1 MIPVRLT
8 PGGNHSILY
17 SDLQT
22 IQIYSKPVTIMIY
35 DSNPPHPLNKKRENI
50 EERVLKGK
58 LFKNSVQQSNSP
70 TTLYF
75 LKCNSLLYSSIYS
88 FLNYIYIQHTC
99 CFVGCCWIHCWT
111 CFQRFSK
118 KKKFNPTKSLF
129 VGRVGRPPT
138 LF

>member
-1 MIPVRLT
+1 MGSVSIGAKGAISIGK
-8 PGGNHSILY
+8 GGAVWIGTEGAAWVGFS
-17 SDLQT
+17 T
-22 IQIYSKPVTIMIY
+22 
-35 DSNPPHPLNKKRENI
+35 HPLNKKRENI

-118 KKKFNPTKSLF
+118 NKKFNPTKSLF